1 MMLCVLFRLK
11 LVFQMLSV
19 VVFYLEI
26 VCVSLFFLIVWGF
39 SSRSKNFSL
48 IWRRYHYRWKAAN
61 FDLCSALMATEQRGF
76 FTYCDTGHT
85 FIIVASKDAWHSHLL
100 PSVWQWNCHYLFLR
114 LGSVRLGFQQPTF
127 RLRDERSNP
136 PRHRRGLCV
145 IISLTCLM
153 KLREERVYT

>member
-1 MMLCVLFRLK
+1 MMLCVMFRLK

-19 VVFYLEI
+19 VVFFLEI
-26 VCVSLFFLIVWGF
+26 VCVIVWGF
-39 SSRSKNFSL
+39 SSRSRIFHSYGDVTITGERLQILTYARHSWPLSSEGSL
-48 IWRRYHYRWKAAN
+48 ACH
-61 FDLCSALMATEQRGF
+61 
-76 FTYCDTGHT
+76 TYCDTGHS
-85 FIIVASKDAWHSHLL
+85 FIMVAAKDPWHSHLL

-127 RLRDERSNP
+127 RFRGERSNP